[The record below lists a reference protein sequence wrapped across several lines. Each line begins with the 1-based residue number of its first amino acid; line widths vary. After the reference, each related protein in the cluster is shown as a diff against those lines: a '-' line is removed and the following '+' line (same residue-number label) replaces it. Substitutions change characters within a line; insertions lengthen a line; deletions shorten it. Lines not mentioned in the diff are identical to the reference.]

1 MSMAGEWARGQSALA
16 LTPSFFCDKN
26 SAGPGPKAWEV
37 TRMDR
42 KPLEG
47 IRILDLSRLLPGPYC
62 TLLLADLGA
71 EVIKVEDLAG
81 GDYIRAWPP
90 FVGGRSAYFLA
101 LNPGKKSFA
110 VNLKPA
116 KGREIF
122 LKLAA
127 TSNVIME
134 GFRPGTADRLGIGF
148 EALRAVNPAL
158 VYCSI
163 SGYGQDGP
171 RRDRAGHDLNY
182 IARSGILGLTG
193 AEGSLPPIPPVQ
205 IADLSSA
212 MYAAV
217 AILAA
222 LRESERSGRGRYLDI
237 GMMDSAMAWL
247 VMTVAEFT
255 AGERGSRGRLPLT
268 GKYPCYNVYRT
279 KDGSEITLAALETK
293 FWSEFCRLAGRPDL
307 LDRQFAEDAETAAEV
322 RALFAGRT
330 LEEWAVIAAA
340 GDFCCEPVLP
350 LEEAL
355 KDRHVRE
362 RGLVRAARAGEGPS
376 VELSN
381 PLRRLDAGEA
391 GAPPGHGEHT
401 RPLLQELGYAESEI
415 EDLERSGIIP
425 GRA

>member
-1 MSMAGEWARGQSALA
+1 
-16 LTPSFFCDKN
+16 
-26 SAGPGPKAWEV
+26 
-37 TRMDR
+37 MDR

-71 EVIKVEDLAG
+71 EVIKIEDLAG

-101 LNPGKKSFA
+101 LNAGKKSFA

-116 KGREIF
+116 RGREVF

-127 TSNVIME
+127 TASVIME
-134 GFRPGTADRLGIGF
+134 GFRPGTAERLGIGY
-148 EALRAVNPAL
+148 EAVRAVNPGL

-171 RRDRAGHDLNY
+171 MRDRAGHDLNY

-193 AEGSLPPIPPVQ
+193 EEGRPPAIPPVQ

-212 MYAAV
+212 MYAAI

-222 LRESERSGRGRYLDI
+222 LRESDRSGRGRYLDI

-247 VMTVAEFT
+247 VMTAAEFA
-255 AGERGSRGRLPLT
+255 AGERGVRGRLPLT

-279 KDGSEITLAALETK
+279 KDGSELTLAALETK

-307 LDRQFAEDAETAAEV
+307 VDRQFSDDPGTAAEV
-322 RALFAGRT
+322 RTLFAGRT
-330 LEEWAVIAAA
+330 REEWAGLAAS
-340 GDFCCEPVLP
+340 GDFCCESVLP
-350 LEEAL
+350 FEDAL
-355 KDRHVRE
+355 QDPHVRH
-362 RGLVRAARAGEGPS
+362 RGLVRAARAGEGPPI
-376 VELSN
+376 ELSN
-381 PLRRLDAGEA
+381 PLRRLDAEEA
-391 GAPPGHGEHT
+391 GTPPEYGEHT
-401 RPLLQELGYAESEI
+401 RPLLRELGYAEGEI
-415 EDLERSGIIP
+415 EDLEKSGIIP
-425 GRA
+425 GRS